1 MMLLPARRE
10 ARLNPERRTGLKTRL
25 KLKTRTLTALGRK
38 QALARRDRKLLAI
51 ARSVLDLKTLTAR
64 NSDSLDFHEHSV
76 WCVKAALEEAFA
88 AGAQAGFDFA
98 QKGQVSL
105 GS

>member
-1 MMLLPARRE
+1 MLLPARRE

-51 ARSVLDLKTLTAR
+51 ARRVLAVKTLATR
-64 NSDSLDFHEHSV
+64 NSDALDFHDLSV
-76 WCVKAALEEAFA
+76 WFIKAALEEAFA
-88 AGAQAGFDFA
+88 AGAQEGFDFA
-98 QKGQVSL
+98 QKAARKAVL
-105 GS
+105 R